1 MIEFEYVFAI
11 FNSEKPGQCEAKALP
26 AEACEE
32 VVAVNECE
40 NDFECFGN
48 AKCCKKGC
56 SNVCVKPSA
65 GMMIFFF
72 QKKPPEVFCKKPV
85 LKNFVMFTRKHLC
98 WSLLSIKV
106 VTLLKRDSNTGVFLC
121 ILQNV

>member
-11 FNSEKPGQCEAKALP
+11 FNSEKPGQCEANALP
-26 AEACEE
+26 AEACKE
-32 VVAVNECE
+32 VVVVNECE

-65 GMMIFFF
+65 GMMIFFSRKRH
-72 QKKPPEVFCKKPV
+72 QKSSVKKPA
-85 LKNFVMFTRKHLC
+85 LKNFVMFTGKHLC

-106 VTLLKRDSNTGVFLC
+106 VILLKRDSNTGVFL
-121 ILQNV
+121 